1 MCWPTENDK
10 QIDRNLDTLDDV
22 KKNKKKRTEL
32 SFDLAARFYRQ
43 SFLLSSCSA
52 QLGRSL
58 RRDSST
64 APQLF
69 RLVPTTC
76 SLVTRKIRNRRQT
89 SKDFFLLYSFPP
101 NSQTHFAHESEP
113 MWAGTKLQAALM
125 LSAAFEHPVCA
136 FDATQC
142 ELWMKA
148 LWMKALW
155 RRTLKR
161 TTLRREDQWITLK
174 RHHGWAAW
182 CRHHGHQVLLW
193 GEFILF
199 FENFRWVNVTPTYS

>member
-1 MCWPTENDK
+1 MCWPTQNDK

-43 SFLLSSCSA
+43 SFLFSSCSA
-52 QLGRSL
+52 QLVLGPSCKCAAR
-58 RRDSST
+58 
-64 APQLF
+64 LF
-69 RLVPTTC
+69 DCASAVPTC
-76 SLVTRKIRNRRQT
+76 SNYLFPGHRENKT
-89 SKDFFLLYSFPP
+89 SETNKQGFFSCSKAFPP

-161 TTLRREDQWITLK
+161 RTLRREDQWVTLK
-174 RHHGWAAW
+174 RHHGWTAW

-193 GEFILF
+193 GEFILIF
-199 FENFRWVNVTPTYS
+199 WEPLLG